1 MKDINNLASAP
12 SRGLFI
18 DSHGWQRNAYDS
30 VRSEGGVCMPNFEE
44 KQKVVEDIKQKFEG
58 ANGVI
63 LADYRGL
70 TVSQVTNLRV
80 ELRQA
85 GIEYRVLKNTM
96 VRRAADEIGITGLD
110 EFLEGPTALAF
121 STDPVAPAKI
131 LSEFSKKNKSLTIKA
146 GVLDGK
152 VINAEKVKDLANLP
166 SREVLLSQVLAG
178 MQGPLQGMVNVLQ
191 GPIRKFGYAL
201 EEVRKLKEAQA

>member
-1 MKDINNLASAP
+1 M
-12 SRGLFI
+12 
-18 DSHGWQRNAYDS
+18 
-30 VRSEGGVCMPNFEE
+30 EGGVYMPNFDE
-44 KQKVVEDIKQKFEG
+44 KQKVVEDIKQKFQG
-58 ANGVI
+58 ATGVV

-70 TVSQVTNLRV
+70 TVAQVTKLRV

-85 GIEYRVLKNTM
+85 GVEYRVLKNTM
-96 VRRAADEIGITGLD
+96 VRRAADEMGIKGLE

-121 STDPVAPAKI
+121 SADPVAPAKI
-131 LSEFSKKNKSLTIKA
+131 LSEFCKKNKTTLTIKA
-146 GVLDGK
+146 GVLEGH
-152 VINAEKVKDLANLP
+152 VIDAEKVKDLANLP

>member
-1 MKDINNLASAP
+1 
-12 SRGLFI
+12 
-18 DSHGWQRNAYDS
+18 
-30 VRSEGGVCMPNFEE
+30 MPNFEE

-131 LSEFSKKNKSLTIKA
+131 LSEFSKKTRA
-146 GVLDGK
+146 
-152 VINAEKVKDLANLP
+152 
-166 SREVLLSQVLAG
+166 
-178 MQGPLQGMVNVLQ
+178 
-191 GPIRKFGYAL
+191 
-201 EEVRKLKEAQA
+201 

>member
-1 MKDINNLASAP
+1 
-12 SRGLFI
+12 
-18 DSHGWQRNAYDS
+18 
-30 VRSEGGVCMPNFEE
+30 MPNFEE

-58 ANGVI
+58 ASGVI

-152 VINAEKVKDLANLP
+152 VIDADKVKDLANLP